1 MPNIK
6 SAKERVLVNEKK
18 AQANKAVKSA
28 LKTQIKK
35 FLAAVSAGDK
45 ETAAQLYPV
54 TVAAIDEAAS
64 KGIIHKNNANNKK
77 AKLAKKLNSL
87 AA

>member
-1 MPNIK
+1 MSNIK
-6 SAKERVLVNEKK
+6 SAKKRVLVTEKK
-18 AQANKAVKSA
+18 TAENKAVKSA

-45 ETAAQLYPV
+45 ALAEKLYPE
-54 TVAAIDEAAS
+54 TVSAIDSAVT
-64 KGIIHKNNANNKK
+64 KGILHKNNANNKK
-77 AKLAKKLNSL
+77 AKLAKKLTSL

>member
-6 SAKERVLVNEKK
+6 SAKKRVLVTEKK
-18 AQANKAVKSA
+18 SQQNKMIKSA

-45 ETAAQLYPV
+45 DTATALYPE
-54 TVAAIDEAAS
+54 TVSAIDSAVT
-64 KGIIHKNNANNKK
+64 KGILHKNNAANKK
-77 AKLAKKLNSL
+77 AKLAKKLASI